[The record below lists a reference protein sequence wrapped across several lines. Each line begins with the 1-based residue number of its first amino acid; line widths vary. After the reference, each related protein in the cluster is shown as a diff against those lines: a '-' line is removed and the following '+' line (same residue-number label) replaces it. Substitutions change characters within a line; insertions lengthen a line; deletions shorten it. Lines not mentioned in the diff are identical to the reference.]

1 MKRLSAATDGTSAEQ
16 AINHLLSR
24 AVTGVPLWRRSRT
37 RRELRG
43 YAEDALTDLLH
54 DGATPEAAVAALE
67 AQFGDPDTV
76 AAGFRALPPPRLAR
90 GMQRSMAPLGVAV
103 VGLVLG
109 LALVQVQ
116 TPATRFQ
123 ASTPSDALV
132 TLSATPDSQ
141 QLALLP
147 VREVDHLAAAPAINT
162 AAREYQVAS
171 RLGVSRFSPQ
181 VLQPNV
187 PALSPAWLPAGYS
200 TDQGALFLT
209 TSATVLYF
217 AHASGDQPGMVIE
230 VLRPD
235 LSTVF
240 QVKERHVFPVQ
251 RGALAG
257 FYIDGEWEVRGPQG
271 EQPAPPAWRT
281 DRSHTFLFARDGLLV
296 LVAGPATI
304 GAEELIRVGRS
315 LR

>member
-1 MKRLSAATDGTSAEQ
+1 MTRRTPARPGASSEQ
-16 AINHLLSR
+16 VIDSLLSR
-24 AVTGVPLWRRSRT
+24 AVAGVPVWRRSRT

-43 YAEDALTDLLH
+43 YAEDALTELL
-54 DGATPEAAVAALE
+54 DEGAEPEQALVE
-67 AQFGDPDTV
+67 LTTRFGDPESV
-76 AAGFRALPPPRLAR
+76 SAGFRALPPPRLAR
-90 GMQRSMAPLGVAV
+90 NMQRSAAPLGVAV
-103 VGLVLG
+103 LGLVVG
-109 LALVQVQ
+109 LALVQLQ
-116 TPATRFQ
+116 HPATRF
-123 ASTPSDALV
+123 DAAIPAGSLV

-141 QLALLP
+141 QLAMLP
-147 VREVDHLAAAPAINT
+147 VREVDRPAVAPAVNV

-171 RLGVSRFSPQ
+171 RLGVNRFSPQ
-181 VLQPNV
+181 VLEPSV
-187 PALSPAWLPAGYS
+187 PALSPSWLPSGYD
-200 TDQGALFLT
+200 TAQGALFLT

-217 AHASGDQPGMVIE
+217 APERGDDAGIVIE

-235 LSTVF
+235 LTTVL

-257 FYIDGEWEVRGPQG
+257 FYIDGEWEVRGPQD

-296 LVAGPATI
+296 LVAGPASI
-304 GAEELIRVGRS
+304 DAEELIRIGRS